1 MTWQACIASSYNL
14 LSPKLQL
21 SALELFVQS
30 QRQSACL
37 QCPECLR
44 PLPTTTT
51 IAGTS
56 HGPLVA
62 VLQHVLD
69 HMTGKAKI
77 LEVAK
82 KGRPFAVSASMLG
95 HYFDLH
101 SCDRWLF
108 RSARRT
114 EAGREED
121 LESMFDAFRHANRTR
136 GNDLEDWLCE
146 RLGSPGLPVAWSACV
161 SDAAAPEGAIWTTS
175 SGSGAAASSSGGG
188 VGGGSGG
195 LDIAAD
201 PAHVRFLTEEEWAR
215 EAAAKGDAWPPPGVG
230 RLIDV
235 KRRAYR
241 ACGVPSGVRGPVQKL
256 SMQLTFLWHY
266 MLAIRD
272 PSPND
277 RRALTH
283 ALTTHAH
290 ARFSVHSM

>member
-1 MTWQACIASSYNL
+1 MASCTHRDGPALVPALHALRMLGVLDRLRVYGHIL
-14 LSPKLQL
+14 DARPGDQRTQTADELAALDILARLSPKLQL
-21 SALELFVQS
+21 SALELFVHS

-44 PLPTTTT
+44 SLPTTTT

-62 VLQHVLD
+62 VLEHVLD
-69 HMTGKAKI
+69 HMTGKANI

-108 RSARRT
+108 RSARRI

-136 GNDLEDWLCE
+136 GNDFEDWLCE
-146 RLGSPGLPVAWSACV
+146 RLGRPGLPVAWSARV
-161 SDAAAPEGAIWTTS
+161 TDATAPEGAIWTTS

-201 PAHVRFLTEEEWAR
+201 PAHIRFLTEEEWAR
-215 EAAAKGDAWPPPGVG
+215 EAAEPEGLHQYLTGVAG
-230 RLIDV
+230 
-235 KRRAYR
+235 
-241 ACGVPSGVRGPVQKL
+241 
-256 SMQLTFLWHY
+256 QLT
-266 MLAIRD
+266 
-272 PSPND
+272 
-277 RRALTH
+277 T
-283 ALTTHAH
+283 
-290 ARFSVHSM
+290 